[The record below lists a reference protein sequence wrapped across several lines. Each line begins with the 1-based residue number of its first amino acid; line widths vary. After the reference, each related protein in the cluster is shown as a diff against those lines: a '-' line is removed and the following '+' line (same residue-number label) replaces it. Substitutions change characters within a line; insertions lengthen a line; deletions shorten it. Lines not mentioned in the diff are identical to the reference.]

1 MKLVLPP
8 YHVVLVEIVPAKLD
22 FQDKNVIAFQAII
35 YLDLIVLVRLS
46 YTENLFN
53 ELFCKDFQI

>member
-8 YHVVLVEIVPAKLD
+8 CHVVLMEIVPAKSD